1 MPNFSLLN
9 FLKPNIR
16 KPKPNT
22 SSMKRDSVARKR
34 LATTMLE
41 CDTALLLLGLLLLAF
56 VVPAEKGLNLAGV
69 S

>member
-1 MPNFSLLN
+1 
-9 FLKPNIR
+9 
-16 KPKPNT
+16 
-22 SSMKRDSVARKR
+22 MKRDSVARKR

-41 CDTALLLLGLLLLAF
+41 CDTALLLLGLVLLAI